1 MTSPDQDSTATPGLS
16 GLDNTP
22 ASSPIADY
30 YQQYLGRAPDQG
42 GLDYWTNALNNG
54 TSLSD
59 IENSIKNSQEGQIN
73 SLYQQDLGR
82 NADASGS
89 QFWQNA
95 LNSGES
101 LNDINQAF
109 INSPEYQ
116 ASHSQDSHV
125 PSTQTL
131 PTFDPNIR
139 DDNGVIIG
147 ARDPGS
153 ITPPSAV
160 TVPNQQFAPDNYID
174 PYPHV
179 PSTQTLPTF
188 DPNIRDD
195 NGVIIGAR
203 DPGSITPPSAVTV
216 PNQQFAPD
224 NYIDPYNAGKGFGG
238 GFAAGI
244 AQAPVDP
251 VTDFVKNLN
260 QQPMYL
266 QNAYQQALAVYRDPA
281 TAARMVLGSLR

>member
-1 MTSPDQDSTATPGLS
+1 M
-16 GLDNTP
+16 
-22 ASSPIADY
+22 
-30 YQQYLGRAPDQG
+30 
-42 GLDYWTNALNNG
+42 
-54 TSLSD
+54 
-59 IENSIKNSQEGQIN
+59 
-73 SLYQQDLGR
+73 GR

-116 ASHSQDSHV
+116 ASHSQDS
-125 PSTQTL
+125 
-131 PTFDPNIR
+131 
-139 DDNGVIIG
+139 
-147 ARDPGS
+147 
-153 ITPPSAV
+153 
-160 TVPNQQFAPDNYID
+160 
-174 PYPHV
+174 HV